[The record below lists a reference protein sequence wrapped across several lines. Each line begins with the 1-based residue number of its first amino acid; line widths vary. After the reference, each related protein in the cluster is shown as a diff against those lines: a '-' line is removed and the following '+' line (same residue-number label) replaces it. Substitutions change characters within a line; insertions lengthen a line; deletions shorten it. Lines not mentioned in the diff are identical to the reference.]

1 MKIKH
6 ISHFKANSVM
16 ELFSF
21 TSDGEEV
28 SFELT
33 NKKWNAT

>member
-16 ELFSF
+16 ELFGF
-21 TSDGEEV
+21 TSDEEV
-28 SFELT
+28 SLELT